1 MKIGTGTRLLLI
13 MSFIAA
19 LLLAACGEKAEEGSD
34 AGQKAVVVENTDPQT
49 SIVLADGE
57 GDSLVL
63 ELSGVDSMSVFEV
76 LRRHHEVNFLSAIKG
91 KFVVSIDL
99 IENSGGYY
107 WVYSVNDSMPPM
119 ACDRYLT
126 KEGDVIKWL
135 YRRSGK
141 MQM

>member
-107 WVYSVNDSMPPM
+107 WVYSVNDSMPPKKAM
-119 ACDRYLT
+119 L
-126 KEGDVIKWL
+126 
-135 YRRSGK
+135 
-141 MQM
+141 